1 MGLACSGRERWLD
14 AAKSEEVAQ
23 LGRRSAAGGRPGARR
38 RIARDDGACWLG
50 EALAAP
56 GFHLLL
62 RGRPN
67 DRDARQLVAVRRCYA
82 SRLTV
87 HHLTC
92 DARPGRCMTST
103 GKRSRGG

>member
-1 MGLACSGRERWLD
+1 VPD
-14 AAKSEEVAQ
+14 A
-23 LGRRSAAGGRPGARR
+23 
-38 RIARDDGACWLG
+38 RIARDEGVCWLG

-62 RGRPN
+62 CGRLS
-67 DRDARQLVAVRRCYA
+67 DWDARQLVAVRRCYA

-87 HHLTC
+87 YHLTC